1 MNAVFLVMVVVSF
14 LVAAIAE
21 LSGRAGAMET
31 LSAGLMEAVT
41 GAVPLA
47 LGLVGVMALFL
58 GLMKVAEA
66 GGMLNA
72 VARLL
77 EPPLRRLFPEIPAGH
92 PAMGAMVMN
101 LAANLLGLGNAATP
115 FGIRAMEHLE
125 SLNRDKGTATNAQVL
140 FLGINTAGITLLPT
154 NVIALRAATGSAE
167 PASIVAPTLIATIV
181 ATIVAVLGARGLQ
194 GLWQPRP
201 AEGPAPAGAAPG
213 PLWPSLAAL
222 AAMLG
227 LSAALLV
234 WGKALGPWIM
244 PSLVVGLLL
253 YGAAKRVRLYEC
265 FIEGARE
272 GFEVAVRIIPYLVAI
287 LAAIGMVRS
296 SGAMDLLIRPLGL
309 LTEGLGLPAEGLM
322 MAVMRTL
329 SGSGSYGMLAANL
342 KDPAIGPDSYLG
354 TLLSTLYGSTET
366 TFYVLA
372 VYFGAVQVRRI
383 RHALA
388 VGLLAD
394 LAALAAAII
403 VCRLLFGG
411 L

>member
-1 MNAVFLVMVVVSF
+1 V
-14 LVAAIAE
+14 
-21 LSGRAGAMET
+21 
-31 LSAGLMEAVT
+31 
-41 GAVPLA
+41 
-47 LGLVGVMALFL
+47 
-58 GLMKVAEA
+58 
-66 GGMLNA
+66 
-72 VARLL
+72 
-77 EPPLRRLFPEIPAGH
+77 
-92 PAMGAMVMN
+92 
-101 LAANLLGLGNAATP
+101 
-115 FGIRAMEHLE
+115 
-125 SLNRDKGTATNAQVL
+125 
-140 FLGINTAGITLLPT
+140 
-154 NVIALRAATGSAE
+154 
-167 PASIVAPTLIATIV
+167 
-181 ATIVAVLGARGLQ
+181 
-194 GLWQPRP
+194 
-201 AEGPAPAGAAPG
+201 
-213 PLWPSLAAL
+213 AAL
-222 AAMLG
+222 AGVLAVAAML
-227 LSAALLV
+227 LA
-234 WGKALGPWIM
+234 WGRVLGPWIL
-244 PSLVVGLLL
+244 PSLVAGLLL
-253 YGAAKRVRLYEC
+253 YGAAKGVRLYES
-265 FIEGARE
+265 FVEGAKE